1 MDDII
6 KLGCPVCGTV
16 LSVRNQNGIESKSVT
31 CPVCKTKSPFRSFKR
46 ISNGYGDEPTEYPQE
61 GNDPNADQ
69 TAINDGVNYILGRI
83 SVPAVSLSFQL
94 RLGKNVIGRKG
105 EASSAGCQIPCT
117 NKRMSRE
124 HLVIEVKKV
133 PGKGFV
139 HYASLFKEKVN
150 ATYVNN
156 HLLEYGDKIVLKNHD
171 VIKLPDV
178 VVHFEIPDRDET
190 DF

>member
-6 KLGCPVCGTV
+6 KVGCPVCGTV
-16 LSVRNQNGIESKSVT
+16 LSVKNQEGIESKIVT

-46 ISNGYGDEPTEYPQE
+46 ILNEYGEEPTEYPEE
-61 GNDPNADQ
+61 GEKPNAGQ
-69 TAINDGVNYILGRI
+69 TAINDGLNYILGRI
-83 SVPAVSLSFQL
+83 NVPSVSLSF
-94 RLGKNVIGRKG
+94 RLKMGKNVIGRKAA
-105 EASSAGCQIPCT
+105 ASSAGCQIPCA

-124 HLVIEVKKV
+124 HLVIEIKKV

-156 HLLEYGDKIVLKNHD
+156 HLLEYGDKIILKNHD

-178 VVHFEIPDRDET
+178 VVHFELPDGDET
-190 DF
+190 DI